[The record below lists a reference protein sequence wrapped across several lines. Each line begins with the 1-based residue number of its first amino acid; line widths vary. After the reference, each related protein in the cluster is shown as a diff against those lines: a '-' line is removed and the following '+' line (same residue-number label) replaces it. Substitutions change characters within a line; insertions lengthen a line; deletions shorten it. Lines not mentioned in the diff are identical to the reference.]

1 MREHP
6 RINLEAPVLRDVAI
20 LVLEHEQEI
29 AKHGTLLRGTN
40 GGSDGMIADVRDM
53 KRVLAEFVEDK
64 KERKLE
70 RRAMLNK
77 IIGIV
82 VGGVILNYI
91 VSAFMVPR

>member
-1 MREHP
+1 
-6 RINLEAPVLRDVAI
+6 
-20 LVLEHEQEI
+20 
-29 AKHGTLLRGTN
+29 
-40 GGSDGMIADVRDM
+40 MIADVRDM